1 MTSARSISIRS
12 RRLNLPLQLGV
23 QLGAARLF
31 AGASFVIGDW
41 TGNSDAARLGV
52 DYDMPDVAIVGG
64 ASVHFSNMFVEARLR
79 SATGSRH
86 ALFRIGDAVR
96 SMAIRRNMLWSLSF
110 GIFF

>member
-1 MTSARSISIRS
+1 
-12 RRLNLPLQLGV
+12 
-23 QLGAARLF
+23 
-31 AGASFVIGDW
+31 
-41 TGNSDAARLGV
+41 
-52 DYDMPDVAIVGG
+52 MPDVAIVGG

-96 SMAIRRNMLWSLSF
+96 SMSIRRNMLWSLSF